1 MRTSAD
7 TPVVQSADGTS
18 GPPSGRLRARW
29 NAYLC
34 RSPQILARLTWIFGV
49 LTLLHALLGDRVPEM
64 FTSLAPADA
73 SDVATAVIAA
83 AGLLLLRL
91 SGSLRRRQQRGWRAA
106 VVVLALLAVAHVI
119 RGIAVVPL
127 LVTLGLLALLIA
139 SRDRFRAKADV
150 TSRWLALRNF
160 VQLGAVAL
168 TYGLLMMYVDV
179 DTRVVG
185 DPSFGTRLREVL
197 DGLIGL
203 DGPAKLV
210 GPRFPLIFHGTLLAL
225 GLVIAFST
233 AYLLLRPTHPRANL
247 SADDEVRLRA
257 LLDKQGGRDS
267 LAYFA
272 LRRDKSVVWSPTG
285 KAAITYRVVSGV
297 ALVSGDPVGDPE
309 AWPGAIAAYQAL
321 VEEYAWIP
329 AVLGCSE
336 IGATVLRREAGL
348 SALQLGDEAIVQV
361 EDFTLEGR
369 AMRSVR
375 QACTRVQR
383 AGYEVSVRRDGDV
396 PAEEMAALIAASD
409 RWRGNDVERGYSMA
423 LSRLGDPADAACVV
437 ATASRDGQLAGILH
451 FVPWGKDG
459 LSLDLMRRDREA
471 DNGLNELMIASV
483 IQQAS
488 SLGVRRVSLNFAVF
502 RDALERGERI
512 GAGPILKL
520 WRALLIFLSRWF
532 QIESL
537 YRFNVKFRP
546 EWEPRFLSFPSSSAL
561 PRISVAALEAEAF
574 ITRPHLINRLLSR
587 R

>member
-1 MRTSAD
+1 MRTSAV
-7 TPVVQSADGTS
+7 TPVL
-18 GPPSGRLRARW
+18 PSSDSNAPSTGRLRARW

-49 LTLLHALLGDRVPEM
+49 LTLLHALLGDRVPEL

-106 VVVLALLAVAHVI
+106 CAVLALLAVAHVI
-119 RGIAVVPL
+119 RGITVVPL
-127 LVTLGLLALLIA
+127 AVTVALLTLLVA
-139 SRDRFRAKADV
+139 SRSRFRAKADV

-160 VQLGAVAL
+160 VQLSAVAL
-168 TYGLLMMYVDV
+168 VYGLLMMYVDV
-179 DTRVVG
+179 DTRVAG
-185 DPSFGTRLREVL
+185 HPSFATRLREVL
-197 DGLIGL
+197 DGLVGI
-203 DGPAKLV
+203 DGPAQLV
-210 GPRFPLIFHGTLLAL
+210 GPRFPFIFHGTVLAL

-267 LAYFA
+267 LGYFA

-329 AVLGCSE
+329 AVVGCSE
-336 IGATVLRREAGL
+336 LGATVLRREAGL
-348 SALQLGDEAIVQV
+348 STLQLGDEAIVEV

-396 PAEEMAALIAASD
+396 PAEEMAVLIAASE

-423 LSRLGDPADAACVV
+423 LSRLGDPADADCAV

-471 DNGLNELMIASV
+471 DNGLNELLIVSV
-483 IQQAS
+483 IQQAPA
-488 SLGVRRVSLNFAVF
+488 LGVRRVSLNFAVF

-520 WRALLIFLSRWF
+520 WRGLLIFLSRWF